1 MRFLIVDIETTGL
14 SCSNDKI
21 TAIGTIVYNSE
32 SPQIHEERCFNVAKA
47 RKCGSIQDIE
57 TMQKEVVHLFDLC
70 DRIVAFN
77 GINFDFPFIV
87 KWLGAHYVNAPAN
100 SNTLTLGCESLQA
113 NRGELTEEHTDTTEE
128 HITNPTDKHT
138 NPTEEHTSP
147 TVEHTDTTEKH
158 ADTTEKHTDT
168 TEKHTDTTE
177 KHTNTTEKHT
187 DTTEKNTDTT
197 EKNYDTTEK
206 HTNTTEKHTTNPT
219 EEHTSPTKEHTD
231 TTKKHT
237 DATIEHEKNSCTD
250 FVNSMQTIHELNS
263 SGTRRV
269 AGINNTARHIVWP
282 SKYVDFCLM
291 SLEYTNKYIS
301 LKNLCGMNCVKAV
314 KSGTGLDAI
323 GFAEREQWPELEHY
337 CQQDVRV
344 LLELTQRAVSHGLKY
359 PCHGYTSCEDL
370 VHVIFDKA
378 MISSVK
384 SADIQAGTEMSIF
397 QAIPKKYQRACP
409 QKRPKM
415 P

>member
-14 SCSNDKI
+14 SCSNDRI

-57 TMQKEVVHLFDLC
+57 AMQKEVVHLFDLC

-100 SNTLTLGCESLQA
+100 SSTLTVGCESLQA
-113 NRGELTEEHTDTTEE
+113 NRGEPTEEHTNTTEE
-128 HITNPTDKHT
+128 HITNPTDEHT
-138 NPTEEHTSP
+138 NTTD
-147 TVEHTDTTEKH
+147 EHTDTTEKH
-158 ADTTEKHTDT
+158 TDTSEKHTDT
-168 TEKHTDTTE
+168 TEKHTDSS
-177 KHTNTTEKHT
+177 EKHT
-187 DTTEKNTDTT
+187 D
-197 EKNYDTTEK
+197 
-206 HTNTTEKHTTNPT
+206 TTEKHTTNPT
-219 EEHTSPTKEHTD
+219 EEHTSANKEHTN
-231 TTKKHT
+231 TTEKPT

-359 PCHGYTSCEDL
+359 PFHGYTSCEDL

>member
-14 SCSNDKI
+14 SCSNDRI

-32 SPQIHEERCFNVAKA
+32 SPQIHEEHCFNVAKA

-57 TMQKEVVHLFDLC
+57 AMQKEVVHLFDLC

-100 SNTLTLGCESLQA
+100 SSTLTVGCESLQA
-113 NRGELTEEHTDTTEE
+113 NRGEPTEEHTNTTEE
-128 HITNPTDKHT
+128 HITNPTDEHT
-138 NPTEEHTSP
+138 NTTD
-147 TVEHTDTTEKH
+147 EHTDTTEKH
-158 ADTTEKHTDT
+158 TDTSEKHTDT
-168 TEKHTDTTE
+168 TEKHTDSS
-177 KHTNTTEKHT
+177 EKHT
-187 DTTEKNTDTT
+187 D
-197 EKNYDTTEK
+197 
-206 HTNTTEKHTTNPT
+206 TTEKHTTNPT
-219 EEHTSPTKEHTD
+219 EEHTSANKEHTN
-231 TTKKHT
+231 TTEKPT

-359 PCHGYTSCEDL
+359 PFHGYTSCEDL